1 MCQHRSRFKGNDA
14 TGFLAAGVEFT
25 SQQQQK
31 YFTPIANDTKIGAIL
46 QGPLQV
52 VVGKGLSS
60 RKLNSLGEI
69 DGVACIAN
77 SEERVMRLHQR
88 QQLEGM
94 VATLKSL
101 KAADKKKQE

>member
-1 MCQHRSRFKGNDA
+1 MCQYRSRFKGNDA
-14 TGFLAAGVEFT
+14 TGFLAAGVEVT

-31 YFTPIANDTKIGAIL
+31 YFNPIANDTKIGAIL

-77 SEERVMRLHQR
+77 SEERVMRLHQ
-88 QQLEGM
+88 ENNW
-94 VATLKSL
+94 
-101 KAADKKKQE
+101 KAWWLH